1 MFYLLFLRFLEN
13 KQNIFQM
20 KPPLVIL
27 RSLEAVTT
35 LIDLPYKSRVS
46 RKFVGVD
53 KDEVKPR
60 ISKPKP
66 IVIGF
71 SITKTDGNRFPH
83 YCQV

>member
-1 MFYLLFLRFLEN
+1 
-13 KQNIFQM
+13 M

-27 RSLEAVTT
+27 HSLEAVTT
-35 LIDLPYKSRVS
+35 LIDLPHKSRAL

-53 KDEVKPR
+53 KDVVKPR

-71 SITKTDGNRFPH
+71 SITKTHGNSFPH